1 MPEVTTLKDDEFWR
15 IKWEKWTRSSWWT
28 FRVLSH
34 LSMSPVVEVQAEC
47 ISLPW
52 PPFDGPNVH
61 LSCSHERCFLL
72 RGSHPSVFERTS
84 GLICLPN
91 SSRDTGESAAFL
103 TSDPVHVTTYL
114 TFCSLF
120 HTKVNSPCTE
130 TLPQSRY
137 DSLWQGPAAVRASN
151 KRQAAAFNG
160 SPISVTA
167 VFSRSDW
174 GIVAWMQEWCS
185 ECQAW
190 RHKRHINV
198 TPTTK
203 SARDLGPAVHFC
215 LSHRD
220 KNTRG
225 PESCSELWFPSFIN
239 LSCPS
244 KSYFPSKLRRHFS
257 FLFFSFAMMIGVGGC
272 GRQNVISAHS
282 LLNDFIQEEN
292 KDWKHFSSP
301 KSPHQFHPISSY
313 KSIFYAFISIVFWKF
328 PPFPH
333 FSHFQI

>member
-1 MPEVTTLKDDEFWR
+1 MDP
-15 IKWEKWTRSSWWT
+15 
-28 FRVLSH
+28 
-34 LSMSPVVEVQAEC
+34 MSIC
-47 ISLPW
+47 H
-52 PPFDGPNVH
+52 VH
-61 LSCSHERCFLL
+61 MSGAFFLH
-72 RGSHPSVFERTS
+72 GSHPSVFERTS

-103 TSDPVHVTTYL
+103 TSAPLHVTTYL

-185 ECQAW
+185 ECHAW

-203 SARDLGPAVHFC
+203 SARDLGPTVHFC
-215 LSHRD
+215 LSHRA

-225 PESCSELWFPSFIN
+225 PESCTELWFPSFIN

-244 KSYFPSKLRRHFS
+244 KSYFPSKLRRHFFFS
-257 FLFFSFAMMIGVGGC
+257 FLFFCYDDWC
-272 GRQNVISAHS
+272 GRM
-282 LLNDFIQEEN
+282 
-292 KDWKHFSSP
+292 WKT
-301 KSPHQFHPISSY
+301 KCNIC
-313 KSIFYAFISIVFWKF
+313 
-328 PPFPH
+328 PFP
-333 FSHFQI
+333 FKRLYSRGV